1 MPYLK
6 ETKMPLFSL
15 KSAIE
20 SQMPVSFSYNKLGKT
35 PGQRIGNPHAAWVM
49 RKKDGTESTKVHI
62 VQTGGVSD
70 SAQELPSF
78 RMFDLDELGDVLVL
92 SNSKQFEVS
101 DQYNPEWVGYTSV
114 IAKIN

>member
-1 MPYLK
+1 
-6 ETKMPLFSL
+6 MPLFSL